1 MPPSALLASPLSA
14 GPTLEKTDLS
24 EQREVEAIWKEVH
37 NKVIELAGGDP
48 NNVKK
53 TLDVEGVLKYI
64 DAVQSADKKKSEKF
78 GLFKTIVSRTLQCI
92 QTVGGIVTDGVSE
105 VFAPAGMCYNALTFV
120 IQAWRGYEGIFENL
134 AELLE
139 KCVEFLERLESYQG
153 RMDSKLSRLACQN
166 LRLFVEI
173 CDRAIKL
180 RRKHSRLF
188 AFTKQLFLNDNGIQD
203 LLSMMER
210 LNAKESL
217 LVNAQTY
224 RIVSDSAGDIK
235 LLLDT
240 QKEQKKED
248 EAKKWRRTIAKALG
262 FSGAALDSAGEPIPT
277 WQRAFDA
284 RKNTLVDETGKWLLT
299 HEVFGK
305 WTGPTYPAKPVVLVE
320 GRNGSGKTSLMA
332 NSLRYIRKMEQ
343 GLPTSRIVTAYYFA
357 EGDKRKSDEEDDS
370 GILATLSRTLLW
382 QISTAYEA
390 MTRSVAQIVER
401 TSDFDGSLDLWQ
413 QLFINNKERMNPD
426 TTFFIF
432 IDGLDT
438 DLFPLLQRLT
448 SSVRDNKR
456 ARIFLTAQSQM
467 ISNWLEPK
475 KDVQLD
481 VIPIADYNDDDIDKY
496 ITYRMDSMPILKDR
510 SRPGISEWRESI
522 LETLRFKCAGDYF
535 KLNTS
540 LDALAK
546 VDLIDDIREVLAE
559 ADKTRVDQI
568 DAEIR
573 RLNNIRTVKE
583 IQEINEII
591 LWIESGRR
599 WFPVEMMEALL
610 SVKHHISPMAAD
622 TFHGLPLTRRTTGLT
637 TIESTTGA
645 TPPATLTIS
654 LLPFTQKLVEKYPIF
669 RVTDTGIID
678 WRAVEMKDRIP
689 SKDLDRNAGFGLLLS
704 SGQHVIHES
713 EIDIVRHFLGNVC
726 PPHLYRRF
734 EFDQFFDAKL
744 GAGNKDYICLD
755 PDNADIKIALTSL
768 VILTEEELRNNK
780 NLRQYAMYWLL
791 DHLTKVDLSA
801 ADRDLKAQVG
811 RLLVKLF
818 TEECGIDSMFW
829 PFNLNVSMGTWNED
843 EYVNLLE
850 ARCEWVYSMH
860 GVQEISRWFH
870 DSSVTKYIISEPGL
884 SLVAAVKA
892 PSANLHEAV
901 LSHAAKNIADHLFHR
916 VEFTLRQFLCACCFL
931 RGYLSRLDPERSS
944 QMPNEPPAY
953 KDENSPAFE
962 KFEGRV
968 FQLEEIK
975 EIEAWAAGVLNKSN
989 NTPIQES
996 SWEIHGALIIYQLCD
1011 GLTEVYQERARKA
1024 VDLNPQN
1031 WHACHFI
1038 AKQSNTSNEEAAD
1051 LLSRAKRA
1059 VDDLREENKVWIQ
1072 DHANSSL
1079 LARITLDLGDRLWDL
1094 GQDYELAARTHR
1106 ESLQFDYVHFLNYT
1120 DVLGRY
1126 QKRESWTEFIAFV
1139 ETLNNTSQTWAAY
1152 FDELVNEFVIDL
1164 VVRDSDI
1171 LAQAADATKRWDVI
1185 ESFFTLAI
1193 DIGIQQEAY
1202 DLLFIL
1208 REEFARTL
1216 ASAANGVHEDKVVAV
1231 REAALEDIKLHPSDT
1246 VSPHFIDVVSNSLA
1260 KIYLDKAFDPTLPTQ
1275 RVESYGSSIANLLPD
1290 LSDTH
1295 DVMMNNLAVCCLIR
1309 YHQRLESNSKLARDW
1324 MHRIV
1329 RAGIEL
1335 LSDEDEENDDDAYW
1349 LLARLLTT
1357 VGDKTNTRITW
1368 TLRNMVHYDAMNK
1381 WQSYMNAWDEPA
1393 IAKSNTANGDGID
1406 SKLAQSET
1414 ITNGSE
1420 KEPKLGKR
1428 ATIGA
1433 FSNAVEKGGENIVA
1447 FARGL
1452 RVDTNPIIS
1461 DTGDIL
1467 LEQGSSSE
1475 VGNTG
1480 SDEDKPAKPSW
1491 LVSCDGCD
1499 KQWTIMDVPLYT
1511 CSDCVGTIQLDKG
1524 CHALL
1529 MDGKLKKKGF
1539 RCKKEHSFIEIP
1551 EWDPKLVDGMPKG
1564 CVPLPDSQ
1572 DKEKRWTTLDQ
1583 WKTDLKNLY
1592 LDGVNR
1598 QATVSPS

>member
-1 MPPSALLASPLSA
+1 MPPSTILTSPLSA
-14 GPTLEKTDLS
+14 GPTPEKADLS
-24 EQREVEAIWKEVH
+24 EQREVEAVWKEVH

-48 NNVKK
+48 KNVQK
-53 TLDVEGVLKYI
+53 TLDIDGVLKYI
-64 DAVQSADKKKSEKF
+64 DGVQSADKKKSEKF
-78 GLFKTIVSRTLQCI
+78 GLFKSIVSRTLQCI

-139 KCVEFLERLESYQG
+139 KCVEFFERLESYQG

-180 RRKHSRLF
+180 RRKHNRLF

-203 LLSMMER
+203 ILGMMER

-262 FSGAALDSAGEPIPT
+262 FSGTALDSAGEPIPT

-284 RKNTLVDETGKWLLT
+284 RKNTLVDETGKWLLG
-299 HEVFGK
+299 HEVFSK
-305 WTGPTYPAKPVVLVE
+305 WTASTYPVKPVLLLE

-332 NSLRYIRKMEQ
+332 NALRYIRRMEQ

-357 EGDKRKSDEEDDS
+357 EGDKRKSDEDES
-370 GILATLSRTLLW
+370 GILETVSRTLLW
-382 QISTAYEA
+382 QIATAYEA
-390 MTRSVAQIVER
+390 MTRSVAQIVEKS
-401 TSDFDGSLDLWQ
+401 SDFDGSLDIWQ
-413 QLFINNKERMNPD
+413 QLFVNNKERMNHD

-432 IDGLDT
+432 IDGLEV
-438 DLFPLLQRLT
+438 DLFPLIERLT
-448 SSVRDNKR
+448 SSVHDNKR
-456 ARIFLTAQSQM
+456 ARIFLTAPSQM
-467 ISNWLEPK
+467 VSNWLQPT
-475 KDVQLD
+475 KDIKFD
-481 VIPIADYNDDDIDKY
+481 TIPIADYNSDDIDKY

-546 VDLIDDIREVLAE
+546 VDLIDDIKEVLAE

-610 SVKHHISPMAAD
+610 SVKHHISPMVVD
-622 TFHGLPLTRRTTGLT
+622 NIHNLPLTRRTTGLT
-637 TIESTTGA
+637 TVQSTTGA

-654 LLPFTQKLVEKYPIF
+654 LLPFTQKLAEKYPIF
-669 RVTDTGIID
+669 RITDTGIID
-678 WRAVEMKDRIP
+678 WRSVEIKDRIP
-689 SKDLDRNAGFGLLLS
+689 SKDLDRNVLFGLPS
-704 SGQHVIHES
+704 SEPQLIQES
-713 EIDIVRHFLGNVC
+713 EINIVRHFLSNVC
-726 PPHLYRRF
+726 PPNLYNRF
-734 EFDQFFDAKL
+734 EFEQFFDAKL

-755 PDNADIKIALTSL
+755 PDNADIKIVLTSL
-768 VILTEEELRNNK
+768 VILTEEQLRNNK
-780 NLRQYAMYWLL
+780 SLRQYAMYWLL
-791 DHLTKVDLSA
+791 DHLTEVDLSA
-801 ADRDLKAQVG
+801 ADRALKARVG
-811 RLLVKLF
+811 PLLVKLF
-818 TEECGIDSMFW
+818 TDPCGIDSMFW
-829 PFNLNVSMGTWNED
+829 PFDLNVSMGTWNED

-850 ARCEWVYSMH
+850 ARCEWVYSVN
-860 GVQEISRWFH
+860 GVQEVSRWLH
-870 DSSVTKYIISEPGL
+870 DSSVTKYIVDEPGR
-884 SLVAAVKA
+884 SLVEAIKA
-892 PSANLHEAV
+892 PSANLHGAV
-901 LSHAAKNIADHLFHR
+901 LSYAAKNIADHLFHR
-916 VEFTLRQFLCACCFL
+916 VEFTLRQFLSACCFL

-944 QMPNEPPAY
+944 QMPSEPSAY
-953 KDENSPAFE
+953 KDEKSSAFA

-968 FQLEEIK
+968 FQLDEIK
-975 EIEAWAAGVLNKSN
+975 EIETWAAGVLEKSN
-989 NTPIQES
+989 NTPIEES
-996 SWEIHGALIIYQLCD
+996 NWEVHGALITYQLCD
-1011 GLTEVYQERARKA
+1011 GLTEVYQERARRA
-1024 VDLNPQN
+1024 IELNPQN

-1038 AKQSNTSNEEAAD
+1038 AKQSNTSNEEAAN

-1059 VDDLREENKVWIQ
+1059 VDDICEKNETWLQ

-1106 ESLQFDYVHFLNYT
+1106 ESLQLDYVHFLNYT
-1120 DVLGRY
+1120 DVLSRY
-1126 QKRESWTEFIAFV
+1126 QQRESWTEFIAFI
-1139 ETLNNTSQTWAAY
+1139 ETLNKNSQIWAAF
-1152 FDELVNEFVIDL
+1152 FDELVNEFMINL
-1164 VVRDSDI
+1164 VVQDSDM
-1171 LAQAADATKRWDVI
+1171 LALAADATGRWDVI

-1202 DLLFIL
+1202 GLLFIL

-1216 ASAANGVHEDKVVAV
+1216 ACAANAVHEDKVVAV
-1231 REAALEDIKLHPSDT
+1231 RETALEDIKLHPSD
-1246 VSPHFIDVVSNSLA
+1246 VISPHFIDVVVNDLA
-1260 KIYLDKAFDPTLPTQ
+1260 VIYLDKSFDPNLSTD
-1275 RVESYGSSIANLLPD
+1275 RVESYGSSLANLLPD
-1290 LSDTH
+1290 ISDSH
-1295 DVMMNNLAVCCLIR
+1295 DIMMNNIAVCCLIR
-1309 YHQRLESNSKLARDW
+1309 YHHRLESNSKLARDW
-1324 MHRIV
+1324 LRRIV
-1329 RAGIEL
+1329 RAGLEL
-1335 LSDEDEENDDDAYW
+1335 LSDEDESNDDDAYW

-1357 VGDKTNTRITW
+1357 IGDKTNTRIIW
-1368 TLRNMVHYDAMNK
+1368 TMRNMIQYDARNK
-1381 WQSYMNAWDEPA
+1381 WQNYMNTWDSPTN
-1393 IAKSNTANGDGID
+1393 AKPSTPSGDGID
-1406 SKLAQSET
+1406 AKLAKQET
-1414 ITNGSE
+1414 IPNGSE
-1420 KEPKLGKR
+1420 GGPKTGNG
-1428 ATIGA
+1428 ATNNISSSVA
-1433 FSNAVEKGGENIVA
+1433 AAEKDGENTVA
-1447 FARGL
+1447 ATKRL
-1452 RVDTNPIIS
+1452 RVNTNP
-1461 DTGDIL
+1461 L
-1467 LEQGSSSE
+1467 VSE
-1475 VGNTG
+1475 EDNKD

-1499 KQWTIMDVPLYT
+1499 KQWTIMDAPLYT
-1511 CSDCVGTIQLDKG
+1511 CSDCIGTCQLDKE

-1529 MDGKLKKKGF
+1529 LDGKLKKKGLK
-1539 RCKKEHSFIEIP
+1539 CKKEHSFIEIP
-1551 EWDPKLVDGMPKG
+1551 EWDLRLVDGMPKG
-1564 CVPLPDSQ
+1564 CVPLPDSKE
-1572 DKEKRWTTLDQ
+1572 KEKRWTTLEQ
-1583 WKTDLKNLY
+1583 WKSDLRRLY
-1592 LDGVNR
+1592 LDGGSK
-1598 QATVSPS
+1598 QATLSAS